1 MEKKEYKQPEVK
13 VVEIEETCQGLEC
26 VSNVP
31 DDVASAKHGTFDFDT
46 EE

>member
-13 VVEIEETCQGLEC
+13 VVEIGNICFDGMSVEG
-26 VSNVP
+26 P
-31 DDVASAKHGTFDFDT
+31 DGPIGSKEGTFDFDS